1 VTQTTGW
8 SRTPEDFERMF
19 RSEYPRVVAAVRWV
33 AGELPAAEEAAQ
45 EAFCRA
51 LERWDRVRRHER
63 PGAWV
68 QVTALRVAVRRRRR
82 DADRARLVPAWSPPP
97 AAAPSDVDLQRA
109 LAALPDGQRAA
120 VVLHHLLDL
129 SVDEAASV
137 LGVSA
142 GTVKTQLHRAR
153 ARLAAALGE
162 PEEVRDGAR

>member
-1 VTQTTGW
+1 
-8 SRTPEDFERMF
+8 MF
-19 RSEYPRVVAAVRWV
+19 RSEYTRVVAAVRWV
-33 AGELPAAEEAAQ
+33 AGDLPSAEEAAQ

-51 LERWDRVRRHER
+51 LARWPRVRHHER

-82 DADRARLVPAWSPPP
+82 DANREQLRPAWSPPAALEP
-97 AAAPSDVDLQRA
+97 ADVDLQRA
-109 LAALPDGQRAA
+109 LAGLPDGQRAA

-129 SVDEAASV
+129 GVDEAAAV

-153 ARLAAALGE
+153 TRLAEALGE
-162 PEEVRDGAR
+162 PEEVRDGTR